1 MRRGEIIVSYAKLT
15 VSGDGIDPSGETT
28 PATRRDIVINA
39 TAGIIIDLASR
50 DRLTYSDGHLIW
62 PSGARLELDEQSRNE
77 IEMETRKGQIMSD
90 MIMTG
95 RQFFELVQKREAEAQ
110 ARREAAAIASDLAE
124 APLPIAAE

>member
-1 MRRGEIIVSYAKLT
+1 MSYTRLT

-28 PATRRDIVINA
+28 PAVTRDIVINA

-50 DRLTYSDGHLIW
+50 DRLTYRDGLLIW
-62 PSGARLELDEQSRNE
+62 PSGARIELDARSRDE
-77 IEMETRKGQIMSD
+77 IERENRKGQVMSD

-110 ARREAAAIASDLAE
+110 ARRDAASMVSDLAD
-124 APLPIAAE
+124 AHLPIAAE